1 MQKKP
6 LKNQT
11 VVLTGKGE
19 TLCYDAISDRYFK
32 SDIETLKQAAN
43 AMSRRLLVDTYVSL
57 NDFYWEIGLKTIKI
71 GDSIGWNVD
80 DGLIEPTF
88 SAQLADDGS
97 PCLVLD
103 YDIAPRYDYMRR

>member
-57 NDFYWEIGLKTIKI
+57 N
-71 GDSIGWNVD
+71 
-80 DGLIEPTF
+80 GLIEPTF